1 MPEKPT
7 LDAGRLN
14 RRITIERP
22 VLIQAEDGTTTTT
35 WTPVATDIRAGIEP
49 LSVRDFIAAQSRQS
63 KISVRIVIRYRPGLT
78 ANMRIVTDGG
88 SIFKPEGWQPDPIT
102 GREWLTAPCSGVL

>member
-22 VLIQAEDGTTTTT
+22 VLTQAEDGTTTTT

-49 LSVRDFIAAQSRQS
+49 LSVRDFIAAHAGRADVAP
-63 KISVRIVIRYRPGLT
+63 KK
-78 ANMRIVTDGG
+78 
-88 SIFKPEGWQPDPIT
+88 KPAKKSA
-102 GREWLTAPCSGVL
+102 R